1 MFVHAIDGNLLS
13 LLNEVLLTTQKGL
26 LSGEKNEDDAMII

>member
-13 LLNEVLLTTQKGL
+13 LLNEVLLTTQKGF
-26 LSGEKNEDDAMII
+26 IIRGKE